1 MSIIITS
8 LRTDYKTSECP
19 IYDNVNYII
28 VNATFKI
35 EDGDTLYEMVR
46 SDSEQWKKTLTIDD
60 PEKFDQWCN
69 DTYTQDN
76 IDDLLNGP
84 AYMGYSQSWVI
95 NDPPW
100 QYIEKFNTFHF
111 REWIADSSVTRAI
124 LNEIQYY
131 KDHGTF
137 PNTYRSTDDW
147 ILLKHFMTL
156 GSYWD

>member
-1 MSIIITS
+1 MSITITS
-8 LRTDYKTSECP
+8 LRTDYKTSQCP
-19 IYDNVNYII
+19 IYDDVNYII
-28 VNATFKI
+28 VNSTFKI
-35 EDGDTLYEMVR
+35 EDNDNLHKMAR

-60 PEKFDQWCN
+60 PEKFDQWC
-69 DTYTQDN
+69 DYTYTQDN
-76 IDDLLNGP
+76 IDDSLNGP
-84 AYMGYSQSWVI
+84 TYPGYSRSWII

-124 LNEIQYY
+124 LNEILYY

-137 PNTYRSTDDW
+137 PNRYRSTDDW